1 VPNRKDQQHALNQL
15 FGDGLAKGTIPTSIR
30 FSGMLLARVDEL
42 AEQQGVTRTEA
53 IERLLVHALRS
64 LGLVEKGASPLAELS
79 DRRRPK

>member
-1 VPNRKDQQHALNQL
+1 MSKAKTRALNVL

-30 FSGMLLARVDEL
+30 FSGMLLARIDEV

-53 IERLLVHALRS
+53 IERLLVYALKS
-64 LGLVEKGASPLAELS
+64 LGLVAKGAQPLAELS